1 VDRLGAAGGIA
12 GEYYVRVYLQH
23 FVCRG
28 SILLPVM
35 DVANLEGN
43 PLAPPL
49 TAPGALQ
56 VSVTT
61 GQEAASGVILRV
73 RSGTSYVPS
82 VASHK

>member
-1 VDRLGAAGGIA
+1 
-12 GEYYVRVYLQH
+12 
-23 FVCRG
+23 
-28 SILLPVM
+28 VM

-82 VASHK
+82 VSSHK